1 MSTLISMQEYQRVL
15 GMKCDFNGHV
25 WDTDGSLLRVS
36 TIYDSLISTSPDR
49 PYERHQ
55 GYGKNDK
62 FHTST
67 RKTTITLEEIEG
79 DDLVYDEDG
88 NYVCVKP
95 DNNSVKGEIFIR
107 KQLHKYPMGVFEDIP
122 LKGSRYDLSLTPEA
136 YSKIF
141 THILSLDNGIKTNLS
156 RIRKGEISI
165 QYHSENDTQ
174 FYNMTGEEKR
184 HWDDAY
190 AFADQKKDAG
200 IIVAIIEHGS
210 ARDMY
215 ATLWNVM
222 SLLGVHEM
230 GHILHPWWTTPN
242 RTHHLNYVY
251 QMGHDSWKHT
261 TGFFQRTEYRSME
274 GYYKDSERYFDE
286 NPDYQDRRE
295 RYRKYDFYP
304 KDGEKLDDFVNRT
317 KYSIQNYWSVR
328 ERSPFKS
335 TYGKKK

>member
-25 WDTDGSLLRVS
+25 WDTNGSLFRVS
-36 TIYDSLISTSPDR
+36 TIYDPLISTTPDP
-49 PYERHQ
+49 PYERHR

-67 RKTTITLEEIEG
+67 RKITITLEEIEG
-79 DDLVYDEDG
+79 DDLVFDENG

-107 KQLHKYPMGVFEDIP
+107 KQLHKYPMAVFEDIP
-122 LKGSRYDLSLTPEA
+122 LSGSRYDLSLTPEA

-141 THILSLDNGIKTNLS
+141 THILSLDKGIKSNLS
-156 RIRKGEISI
+156 RIRKGEVSI
-165 QYHSENDTQ
+165 QYKSKNDIQ
-174 FYNMTGEEKR
+174 YHNMTERESHG
-184 HWDDAY
+184 WNDAY
-190 AFADQKKDAG
+190 AFANQKEDAG
-200 IIVAIIEHGS
+200 IIVAIIDQGYANE
-210 ARDMY
+210 MY

-230 GHILHPWWTTPN
+230 GHLLHPWWSDIYKV
-242 RTHHLNYVY
+242 HHLNYVY
-251 QMGHDSWKHT
+251 QMGHYSWKNT
-261 TGFFQRTEYRSME
+261 TGFFQRAEYRSIE
-274 GYYKDSERYFDE
+274 GYYKDSEYYFNN
-286 NPDYQDRRE
+286 NPKYEGNRE

-304 KDGEKLDDFVNRT
+304 KAGEKLDDFINRT
-317 KYSIQNYWSVR
+317 KGTIQDYKSVK

-335 TYGKKK
+335 TYEKK